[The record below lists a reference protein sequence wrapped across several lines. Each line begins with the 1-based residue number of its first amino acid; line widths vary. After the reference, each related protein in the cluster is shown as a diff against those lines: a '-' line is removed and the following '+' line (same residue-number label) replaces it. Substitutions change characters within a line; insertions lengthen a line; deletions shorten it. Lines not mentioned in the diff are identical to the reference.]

1 MSAGAIGVEQDSVVT
16 APWGDA
22 FTLTGL
28 ATSMA
33 VNALTTGMIVFR
45 ILQVFFKPTFVE
57 RTLGSLGSTEGSKI
71 RHIIFI
77 IIESGMTLQL
87 FAIQLIR
94 VVLSSMVAQAVNT
107 AYTGPLPVAGMELV
121 IGIHQ
126 IFNVIIISVHFYSS
140 FVYEYHLPG

>member
-45 ILQVFFKPTFVE
+45 ILQVFFKPTSVE

-77 IIESGMTLQL
+77 IIESGMTL

>member
-45 ILQVFFKPTFVE
+45 ILQVFFKPTSVE

-77 IIESGMTLQL
+77 IIESGMTL
-87 FAIQLIR
+87 FAIQLIP

-126 IFNVIIISVHFYSS
+126 ILNVIIISVHFYSS
-140 FVYEYHLPG
+140 FVYECHLPG

>member
-1 MSAGAIGVEQDSVVT
+1 MEQDSVVT

-22 FTLTGL
+22 FALTGL

-45 ILQVFFKPTFVE
+45 ILQVFFKPTSVE

-77 IIESGMTLQL
+77 IIESGMTL

-94 VVLSSMVAQAVNT
+94 VVLSSMVAQHWA
-107 AYTGPLPVAGMELV
+107 AASGRY
-121 IGIHQ
+121 GISHWYPPN
-126 IFNVIIISVHFYSS
+126 I
-140 FVYEYHLPG
+140 

>member
-1 MSAGAIGVEQDSVVT
+1 MSAGVIGVEQDSVVT

-45 ILQVFFKPTFVE
+45 ILQVFFKPTSVE

-77 IIESGMTLQL
+77 IIESGMTL

-140 FVYEYHLPG
+140 FVYECHLPG